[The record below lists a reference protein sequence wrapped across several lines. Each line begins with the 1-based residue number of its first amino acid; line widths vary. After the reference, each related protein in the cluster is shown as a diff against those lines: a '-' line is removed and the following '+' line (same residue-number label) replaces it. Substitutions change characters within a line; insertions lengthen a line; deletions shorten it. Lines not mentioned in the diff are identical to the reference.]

1 MAGTGVG
8 FYRHRKGIKQ
18 ADLARLI
25 GTDPGRMS
33 RIESGAEI
41 PTAVEVDRLVSN
53 LDVPP
58 TWLFSTTLLK
68 EIADRADADVA
79 KTVPAP
85 EQEAPAA

>member
-41 PTAVEVDRLVSN
+41 PSAIEVDRLVSN

-58 TWLFSTTLLK
+58 TWLFSTTLLR
-68 EIADRADADVA
+68 EIADRARADVA
-79 KTVPAP
+79 QTSTVP
-85 EQEAPAA
+85 EEEVPAA